1 MVKDKSPE
9 SKKISRRS
17 MPEDSTCRDLLKLAR
32 VMGGTLD
39 GCYYN
44 DITNLLKGGAE
55 VIYLNKLL
63 SKDRLGLLS
72 EYDHLLS
79 YYGCQ
84 FRAKTYDKFEER

>member
-1 MVKDKSPE
+1 MSKDEFPMP
-9 SKKISRRS
+9 KKASRNS
-17 MPEDSTCRDLLKLAR
+17 MPESATCEDLLRLAKA
-32 VMGGTLD
+32 MGGTLD